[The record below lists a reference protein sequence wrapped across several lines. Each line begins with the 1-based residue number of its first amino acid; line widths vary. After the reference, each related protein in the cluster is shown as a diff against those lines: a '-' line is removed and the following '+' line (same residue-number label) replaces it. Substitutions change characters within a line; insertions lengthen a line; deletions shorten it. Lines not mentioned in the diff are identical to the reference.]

1 MRTRATR
8 VPPSTFRAGA
18 PIKRCGRYQLIELLG
33 RGGMADVY
41 SACRYDLDGPRTKF
55 ALKLL
60 QRKWSM
66 DPQLRSMFASEARL
80 TLSLHHPNLVR
91 VFETGEHLGLPFM
104 VMEYVDGVSC
114 AKLLRSVASR
124 GERFPEGAALVI
136 CAEVLKG
143 LMHAHGARDEAGEPL
158 GIVHRDVS
166 PGNILISRSGR
177 IKLADFGIARST
189 QIEHHT
195 DPGQVKGKFGY
206 MSPEQVMGDEELD
219 ARSDLFSLGVVLA
232 EMLIGRRLFSGKGE
246 FEVLTRMYEA
256 DIAVLHDES
265 SRVNPAL
272 LPLLEKALQRDRAQ
286 RFQTA
291 EEFFVALTR
300 AADGMGLVLDEPA
313 LVPWLFQLG
322 VLPSQSGTYALQLEP
337 SLLETQHDLR
347 DKSKR

>member
-1 MRTRATR
+1 MRSKPPRVAAATWR
-8 VPPSTFRAGA
+8 PAVPG
-18 PIKRCGRYQLIELLG
+18 KRCGRYQLLEMLG

-41 SACRYDLDGPRTKF
+41 LACRHDVDGPHNRY

-80 TLSLHHPNLVR
+80 TTELKHPNLVR
-91 VFETGEHLGLPFM
+91 VFETGEHLGVPFM

-114 AKLLRSVASR
+114 AKILRSVATR

-143 LMHAHGARDEAGEPL
+143 LMHAHSATDRDGKPL

-177 IKLADFGIARST
+177 VKLADFGIARST

-206 MSPEQVMGDEELD
+206 MSPEQVMGDEAVD
-219 ARSDLFSLGVVLA
+219 ARSDIFSLGVVVT
-232 EMLIGRRLFSGKGE
+232 EMLLGRRLFSGKGE
-246 FEVLTRMYEA
+246 FEMLTRMYQA
-256 DIAVLHDES
+256 DIAVLDHES
-265 SRVNPAL
+265 SRLSPEL
-272 LPLLEKALQRDRAQ
+272 LPILKKALQRDRSQ
-286 RFQTA
+286 RFA
-291 EEFFVALTR
+291 NAGEFLAALTR
-300 AADGMGLVLDEPA
+300 AADRMGLELDEPA
-313 LVPWLFQLG
+313 LVPWLFQVG
-322 VLPSQSGTYALQLEP
+322 VLPSQSGTYALQLESRTEQVEKP
-337 SLLETQHDLR
+337 G
-347 DKSKR
+347 KR

>member
-1 MRTRATR
+1 M
-8 VPPSTFRAGA
+8 PG
-18 PIKRCGRYQLIELLG
+18 KRCGRYQLLELLG

-41 SACRYDLDGPRTKF
+41 SACRTDVAGPRTRY

-66 DPQLRSMFASEARL
+66 DPQLRAMFDSEARL
-80 TLSLHHPNLVR
+80 TTGLNHPNLVK
-91 VFETGEHLGLPFM
+91 VYEAGEHLGVPFM

-114 AKLLRSVASR
+114 AKVLRTVASR
-124 GERFPEGAALVI
+124 AERFPAGAALVI

-143 LMHAHGARDEAGEPL
+143 LIHAHGATDAQGKPI

-232 EMLIGRRLFSGKGE
+232 EMLLGRRLFSGKGE

-256 DIAVLHDES
+256 DIAVLDEAS
-265 SRVNPAL
+265 SRVEPAL
-272 LPLLEKALQRDRAQ
+272 LPLLKKALQRNKSA
-286 RFQTA
+286 RFQSA
-291 EEFFVALTR
+291 SEFLSALTK
-300 AADGMGLVLDEPA
+300 AADGLGIVLDEPA

-322 VLPSQSGTYALQLEP
+322 VMPSQSGTYALQIDPRVDARAADAENP
-337 SLLETQHDLR
+337 Q
-347 DKSKR
+347 KP

>member
-1 MRTRATR
+1 M
-8 VPPSTFRAGA
+8 PG
-18 PIKRCGRYQLIELLG
+18 KRCGRYQLLELLG

-41 SACRYDLDGPRTKF
+41 SACRHDVEGPRCRF

-66 DPQLRSMFASEARL
+66 DPQLRAMFDSEARL
-80 TLSLHHPNLVR
+80 TTGLNHPNLVR
-91 VFETGEHLGLPFM
+91 VYEAGEHLGVPFM

-114 AKLLRSVASR
+114 AKILRTVASR
-124 GERFPEGAALVI
+124 GERFPEAAALVI
-136 CAEVLKG
+136 CAEVLQG
-143 LMHAHGARDEAGEPL
+143 LMHAHGARDAGDKPL

-166 PGNILISRSGR
+166 PGNILISRAGR

-219 ARSDLFSLGVVLA
+219 ARSDLFSLGVVLT
-232 EMLIGRRLFSGKGE
+232 EMLLGRRLFSGKGE

-256 DIAVLHDES
+256 DIAVLDHES
-265 SRVNPAL
+265 SRLNPAL
-272 LPLLEKALQRDRAQ
+272 LPLLKKALRRDRTQ
-286 RFQTA
+286 RFQSAA
-291 EEFFVALTR
+291 EFHAALTR
-300 AADGMGLVLDEPA
+300 AADQMGIVLDEPA

-322 VLPSQSGTYALQLEP
+322 VMPSQSGTY
-337 SLLETQHDLR
+337 SLHLDGLVETRHR
-347 DKSKR
+347 ADKPGKR